1 MTQQAQPRGGLQP
14 PATQGSTTAGPAKP
28 AGSLMHALR
37 KFAFPLFALVM
48 LALPALP
55 VPDFWITQSNYI
67 GLYAL
72 VALGLVLLTG
82 VAGLTSF
89 GQAAFVGI
97 GAYTAAF
104 MTVKLAASP
113 WLALLLGVGLAVIAA
128 LIVGAITLRMSGHYL
143 PLATIAWGLGRNYT
157 SANMEWLG

>member
-1 MTQQAQPRGGLQP
+1 
-14 PATQGSTTAGPAKP
+14 
-28 AGSLMHALR
+28 MHTLR
-37 KFAFPLFALVM
+37 RYAFPVFALLM

-89 GQAAFVGI
+89 GQAAFVGV
-97 GAYTAAF
+97 GAYTAAYLA
-104 MTVKLAASP
+104 VKLSGSP
-113 WLALLLGVGLAVIAA
+113 WLALLLGIAA
-128 LIVGAITLRMSGHYL
+128 LAIVRRRDRSDHAHIPPKIEFAQRAPEKEYVRIIILNQQNERPSLRRPPG
-143 PLATIAWGLGRNYT
+143 PWAC
-157 SANMEWLG
+157 

>member
-1 MTQQAQPRGGLQP
+1 MLAIASR
-14 PATQGSTTAGPAKP
+14 
-28 AGSLMHALR
+28 R
-37 KFAFPLFALVM
+37 WAFPLFAALM
-48 LALPALP
+48 LILPALP

-97 GAYTAAF
+97 GAYTAAYLAVN
-104 MTVKLAASP
+104 MAASP
-113 WLALLLGVGLAVIAA
+113 
-128 LIVGAITLRMSGHYL
+128 AIRRLR
-143 PLATIAWGLGRNYT
+143 
-157 SANMEWLG
+157 SAR